1 MLSSG
6 LQAKHR
12 GGGSAS
18 PPEMLPAAAMTD
30 SFEFSGADG
39 RRLAGRVES
48 PSGRV
53 RGWALF
59 AHCFTCGKDNLAAVR
74 IARTLAGQGIGVL
87 RFDFAGIG
95 ESEGPFE
102 DTHFS
107 SNVEDIVAGCSAM
120 AEHGWPVSL
129 LIGHSLGGAAVLAA
143 TGECRTVRAVAT
155 INAPFDVAH
164 ALEQFAPDDLAAI
177 ERDGSAEVHLAQ
189 RAFRVGRELID
200 SLREQ
205 DQGKRIASL
214 HRPLLVLHAP
224 TDNTVSIDH
233 ATRIYAAARH
243 PKSFLSLDNA
253 DHLLTR
259 KEDAARAASLIAAW
273 SDAYVEPA
281 PGVEQPADVEA
292 VETGGG
298 KFQLRVT
305 TGKHRLFADEPADVG
320 GLDSGPSPFQ
330 LVSHALASCM
340 TMTVRL
346 YADRKGW
353 PVQRIRARVGHGRDA
368 DSIPRDRFDVRLTF
382 DGDLDRGQRA
392 KMLQIAGKCPVHRV
406 LTEGARFT
414 ILESAEPAPCEPAVA
429 HEKAMERVAGS
440 NP

>member
-1 MLSSG
+1 MI
-6 LQAKHR
+6 
-12 GGGSAS
+12 
-18 PPEMLPAAAMTD
+18 D
-30 SFEFSGADG
+30 SFEFKGADG
-39 RRLAGRVES
+39 RHLAGRLES

-95 ESEGPFE
+95 ESEGPFHE
-102 DTHFS
+102 THFA
-107 SNVEDIVAGCSAM
+107 SNVDDLVAACRAM
-120 AEHGWPVSL
+120 AERGYPVSL
-129 LIGHSLGGAAVLAA
+129 LVGHSLGGAAVLAA
-143 TGECRTVRAVAT
+143 AGQCKTVRAVAT

-164 ALEQFAPDDLAAI
+164 AIHQFAPEDLAAI

-189 RAFRVGRELID
+189 RPFRVGKELID
-200 SLREQ
+200 SLRTQ

-214 HRPLLVLHAP
+214 RRPLLLLHAP
-224 TDNTVSIDH
+224 TDNMVSIDH
-233 ATRIYAAARH
+233 ATRIYAAARQ
-243 PKSFLSLDNA
+243 PKSFLSLDKA

-259 KEDAARAASLIAAW
+259 KEDAARAATLIAAW
-273 SDAYVEPA
+273 ADAYVEPA
-281 PGVEQPADVEA
+281 PGEEPPADVEA

-298 KFQLRVT
+298 KFQLRLT
-305 TGKHRLFADEPADVG
+305 TGKHQLVADEPADFG

-330 LVSHALASCM
+330 LLAAALASCM

-353 PVQRIRARVGHGRDA
+353 LVKRIRAGVGHSREPGTK
-368 DSIPRDRFDVRLTF
+368 PPDRFDVRLTF
-382 DGDLDRGQRA
+382 DGELDGEQRQR
-392 KMLQIAGKCPVHRV
+392 LVEIAGKCPVHRV

-414 ILESAEPAPCEPAVA
+414 IMESPEPAPCEPPEAHQQEMEQVA
-429 HEKAMERVAGS
+429 ERNS
-440 NP
+440 

>member
-1 MLSSG
+1 MI
-6 LQAKHR
+6 
-12 GGGSAS
+12 
-18 PPEMLPAAAMTD
+18 D
-30 SFEFSGADG
+30 SFEFSGTEG
-39 RRLAGRVES
+39 RRLAGRLES

-95 ESEGPFE
+95 ESEGPFAE
-102 DTHFS
+102 TSFA
-107 SNVEDIVAGCSAM
+107 SNVGDIVAACSAM
-120 AEHGWPVSL
+120 AERGWPVSL

-143 TGECRTVRAVAT
+143 AERCKTVRAVAT

-164 ALEQFAPDDLAAI
+164 AIEQFSPADLAAI

-189 RAFRVGRELID
+189 RPFRVGRELID
-200 SLREQ
+200 SLRMQ
-205 DQGKRIASL
+205 GQGKRIAAL

-224 TDNTVSIDH
+224 TDNSVSIDH
-233 ATRIYAAARH
+233 ATRIYSAARH
-243 PKSFLSLDNA
+243 PKSFLSLDKA

-273 SDAYVEPA
+273 ADAYVEAA
-281 PGVEQPADVEA
+281 PGEEPPADVEA
-292 VETGGG
+292 VETGRG
-298 KFQLRVT
+298 KFQLQLT
-305 TGKHRLFADEPADVG
+305 TGKHRLFADEPADFG

-330 LVSHALASCM
+330 LLAAALASCV

-353 PVQRIRARVGHGRDA
+353 PVRRIRAGVGHSRDL
-368 DSIPRDRFDVRLTF
+368 DEIPRDRFDVRLTF
-382 DGDLDRGQRA
+382 DGELDGEQRQR
-392 KMLQIAGKCPVHRV
+392 LVEIAGKCPVHRV
-406 LTEGARFT
+406 LTDGARFT
-414 ILESAEPAPCEPAVA
+414 LTESPEPAPCEPPEA
-429 HEKAMERVAGS
+429 HELEMEEVAER

>member
-1 MLSSG
+1 MI
-6 LQAKHR
+6 
-12 GGGSAS
+12 
-18 PPEMLPAAAMTD
+18 D
-30 SFEFSGADG
+30 SFEFQGADG
-39 RRLAGRVES
+39 RRLAGRLES

-95 ESEGPFE
+95 ESEGPFAE
-102 DTHFS
+102 SSFA
-107 SNVEDIVAGCSAM
+107 SNVGDIVAACNAM
-120 AEHGWPVSL
+120 AERGYPVSL
-129 LIGHSLGGAAVLAA
+129 LVGHSLGGAAVLAA
-143 TGECRTVRAVAT
+143 AGQCGTVRAVAT

-164 ALEQFAPDDLAAI
+164 ALQQFAPDDLAAI

-189 RAFRVGRELID
+189 RPFRVGKELID
-200 SLREQ
+200 SLRMQ

-224 TDNTVSIDH
+224 TDNIVSIDH
-233 ATRIYAAARH
+233 ATHIYGAARQ
-243 PKSFLSLDNA
+243 PKSFLSLDKA

-259 KEDAARAASLIAAW
+259 KEDAARAATLIAAW
-273 SDAYVEPA
+273 ADAYVEAA
-281 PGVEQPADVEA
+281 PGEEQPADVEA

-298 KFQLRVT
+298 KFQLRLR
-305 TGKHRLFADEPADVG
+305 TGKHQLVADEPADFG

-330 LVSHALASCM
+330 LLAAALASCM

-353 PVQRIRARVGHGRDA
+353 LVKRIRTGVGHSREPGTK
-368 DSIPRDRFDVRLTF
+368 PPDRFDVRLSF
-382 DGDLDRGQRA
+382 DGELDAGERQR
-392 KMLQIAGKCPVHRV
+392 LVEIAGKCPVHRV

-414 ILESAEPAPCEPAVA
+414 IEESPEPAPCEPAETHEQEMEEVA
-429 HEKAMERVAGS
+429 ER

>member
-1 MLSSG
+1 MI
-6 LQAKHR
+6 
-12 GGGSAS
+12 
-18 PPEMLPAAAMTD
+18 D
-30 SFEFSGADG
+30 SFEFQGSEG
-39 RRLAGRVES
+39 RRLAGRLES

-95 ESEGPFE
+95 ESDGPFAE
-102 DTHFS
+102 TSFA
-107 SNVEDIVAGCSAM
+107 SNVDDIAAACGAM
-120 AEHGWPVSL
+120 AERGYPVSL

-143 TGECRTVRAVAT
+143 AGACKTVRAVAT

-164 ALEQFAPDDLAAI
+164 ALDQFAPDDLAAI

-189 RAFRVGRELID
+189 RPFRVGKELIA

-205 DQGKRIASL
+205 DQGRRIASL

-224 TDNTVSIDH
+224 TDTTVSLDH

-243 PKSFLSLDNA
+243 PKSFLSLDKA

-259 KEDAARAASLIAAW
+259 KEDSARAASLIAAW
-273 SDAYVEPA
+273 ADAYVEAA
-281 PGVEQPADVEA
+281 PEAEPPADVEA

-298 KFQLRVT
+298 RFQLRLT
-305 TGKHRLFADEPADVG
+305 SGKHQLFADEPADFG

-330 LVSHALASCM
+330 LLASALAACM

-353 PVQRIRARVGHGRDA
+353 PVRRIRTGVGHRREA
-368 DSIPRDRFDVRLTF
+368 DQAPRDRFDVRLSF
-382 DGDLDRGQRA
+382 DGELDEEQRSR
-392 KMLQIAGKCPVHRV
+392 LVEIAGNCPVHRV
-406 LTEGARFT
+406 VTEGARFA
-414 ILESAEPAPCEPAVA
+414 IVESPEEAPCEPPEAHKQEMEKVA
-429 HEKAMERVAGS
+429 ELD
-440 NP
+440 P